1 MKRTVTIASLI
12 LAVAVAGSLTAA
24 RTAASAPACQDSCN
38 MSDMPGM
45 EHMNGPAPD
54 MTGMGPHMTMTPT
67 MPAHPGDDRRAAQIV
82 ATLGSAIERYKSYR
96 LAEQDGFV
104 PFHPEIPQPQY
115 HFTNYRNA
123 MAAQFGF
130 DAARP
135 TSLLYKKTSDGYE
148 LIGAMYTAPR
158 TSSLADLDARVPL
171 SIAHWHEHV
180 NFCKGPAGAS
190 RADYLGPDA
199 RFGLKGSIATADAC
213 QAAGGTFLPVIFN
226 WMVHVYPYERSAA
239 DVWKVGH

>member
-1 MKRTVTIASLI
+1 MKRSIAIAGLI
-12 LAVAVAGSLTAA
+12 LSLVIGGSLAVA

-38 MSDMPGM
+38 VSDMPGM
-45 EHMNGPAPD
+45 EHVNAPSPD
-54 MTGMGPHMTMTPT
+54 MTDMGPHMTMTPA
-67 MPAHPGDDRRAAQIV
+67 MPSHPGDDQRAAQIV
-82 ATLGSAIERYKSYR
+82 ATLGRAIERYKSYQA
-96 LAEQDGFV
+96 AEQDGFV
-104 PFHPEIPQPQY
+104 PFHPELPQPQY

-130 DAARP
+130 DAAKP
-135 TSLLYKKTSDGYE
+135 TSLLYKRTANGYE

-158 TSSLADLDARVPL
+158 TSTLADLDARVPL
-171 SIAHWHEHV
+171 SVAHWHEHV
-180 NFCKGPAGAS
+180 NFCKGPAGAT
-190 RADYLGPDA
+190 RADYFGPGA

-226 WMVHVYPYERSAA
+226 WMVHVYPYERDAA